1 MLISTCFQLIYPTVD
16 INLPENQGI
25 KNLIDKSIRGI
36 LFNNNPKMFNRF
48 LALDKKIGYTCK
60 LLMQDN
66 MSIAEVCHKSGFN
79 NVSNFNRQFRKTY
92 SMSPREYRAKM

>member
-1 MLISTCFQLIYPTVD
+1 
-16 INLPENQGI
+16 
-25 KNLIDKSIRGI
+25 
-36 LFNNNPKMFNRF
+36 MFNRF